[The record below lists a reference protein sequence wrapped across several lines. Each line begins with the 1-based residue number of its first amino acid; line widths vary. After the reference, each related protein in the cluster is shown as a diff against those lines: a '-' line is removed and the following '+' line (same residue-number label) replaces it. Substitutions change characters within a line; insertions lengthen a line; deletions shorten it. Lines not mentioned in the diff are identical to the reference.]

1 MGLFVKICG
10 LASGSDIEAVA
21 ALRPDALGFVLWP
34 GSKRRASAEEVRTW
48 VRDVP
53 AGILKVGVFVD
64 ATPDD
69 VQRAVEIAGLD
80 VAQLHG
86 AENPAAF
93 AGRPL
98 RLWRA
103 LGLRDAAEP
112 IPSGWSVD
120 AFLIDTYSAQSP
132 GGTGQVGDWA
142 AGRAFVA
149 RCPKPVL
156 LAGGLTPANVRAAVQ
171 AVGPWGVDV
180 SSGVEAQPG
189 RKDLAK
195 VREFI
200 ERCRE
205 E

>member
-10 LASGSDIEAVA
+10 LANAADAMAVA
-21 ALRPDALGFVLWP
+21 GLRPDALGFVLWP
-34 GSKRRASAEEVRTW
+34 GSKRCARAEDVRDW

-53 AGILKVGVFVD
+53 AGLLKVGVFVD
-64 ATPDD
+64 ATPDE
-69 VQRAVEIAGLD
+69 VQRAVETAGLD

-86 AENPAAF
+86 AERPEEF
-93 AGRPL
+93 AGRPF
-98 RLWRA
+98 RLWRSLSLA
-103 LGLRDAAEP
+103 GRENAVP
-112 IPSGWSVD
+112 TGWRVD
-120 AFLIDTYSAQSP
+120 AFLVDTYSPHSP

-142 AGRAFVA
+142 AARSFVQ
-149 RCPKPVL
+149 RSPCPVL
-156 LAGGLTPANVRAAVQ
+156 LAGGLGPANVKAAVA

-200 ERCRE
+200 EQCRE

>member
-10 LASGSDIEAVA
+10 LASGADTQAVA

-34 GSKRRASAEEVRTW
+34 GSKRRARSEDVASW

-53 AGILKVGVFVD
+53 AGLLKVGVFVD
-64 ATPDD
+64 ATPDE
-69 VQRAVEIAGLD
+69 VERAVAVAGLD

-86 AENPAAF
+86 AECAADF

-103 LGLRDAAEP
+103 LGLRAVAQP

-120 AFLIDTYSAQSP
+120 AYLIDTYSAQSP
-132 GGTGQVGDWA
+132 GGTGQVGDWVA
-142 AGRAFVA
+142 ARSFVE
-149 RCPKPVL
+149 RSPRPVL
-156 LAGGLTPANVRAAVQ
+156 LAGGLTPVNVKAAVA
-171 AVGPWGVDV
+171 AVRPWGVDV

>member
-1 MGLFVKICG
+1 MGRFVKICG
-10 LASGSDIEAVA
+10 LASAADTHAVA

-34 GSKRRASAEEVRTW
+34 GSKRAVRAEDVRAW
-48 VRDVP
+48 LRDVP
-53 AGILKVGVFVD
+53 TGLLKVGVFVN
-64 ATPDD
+64 AAPDE
-69 VQRAVEIAGLD
+69 VARTLEVAGLD

-86 AENPAAF
+86 SEKPEDF

-103 LGLRDAAEP
+103 LGLRSGGDVEP
-112 IPSGWSVD
+112 TGWFVD
-120 AFLIDTYSAQSP
+120 AYLVDTYSANSP
-132 GGTGQVGDWA
+132 GGTGQVGDWSA
-142 AGRAFVA
+142 ARAFVQRA
-149 RCPKPVL
+149 SRPVL
-156 LAGGLTPANVRAAVQ
+156 LAGGLTPENVKAALAAVQ
-171 AVGPWGVDV
+171 PWGADV
-180 SSGVEAQPG
+180 SSGVELHPG

>member
-10 LASGSDIEAVA
+10 LASGADTQAVV

-34 GSKRRASAEEVRTW
+34 GSKRRARAEDVASW

-53 AGILKVGVFVD
+53 AGLLKVGVFVD
-64 ATPDD
+64 ATPDE
-69 VQRAVEIAGLD
+69 VERAVAVAGLD

-86 AENPAAF
+86 AEKPHDF
-93 AGRPL
+93 TGRSL

-103 LGLRDAAEP
+103 LGLRNAAEP
-112 IPSGWSVD
+112 IPVGWSVD
-120 AFLIDTYSAQSP
+120 AFLVDTYSAQSP
-132 GGTGQVGDWA
+132 GGTGRVGDWA
-142 AGRAFVA
+142 AARSFVE
-149 RCPKPVL
+149 RSPRPVL
-156 LAGGLTPANVRAAVQ
+156 LAGGLTPVNVKAAVA
-171 AVGPWGVDV
+171 AVNPWGVDV

>member
-1 MGLFVKICG
+1 MGRFVKICG
-10 LASGSDIEAVA
+10 LASGADTQAVA

-34 GSKRRASAEEVRTW
+34 GSKRAARAEDVRAW
-48 VRDVP
+48 LRDVP
-53 AGILKVGVFVD
+53 TGLLKVGVFVN
-64 ATPDD
+64 ATPDE
-69 VQRAVEIAGLD
+69 VERAMEEAGLD

-86 AENPAAF
+86 DEKPEDF

-103 LGLRDAAEP
+103 VGVRSASEP
-112 IPSGWSVD
+112 EPSGWFVD
-120 AFLIDTYSAQSP
+120 AFLVDTYSAKSP
-132 GGTGQVGDWA
+132 GGTGQVGDWSA
-142 AGRAFVA
+142 ARAFVG
-149 RCPKPVL
+149 RSSKPVL
-156 LAGGLTPANVRAAVQ
+156 LAGGLTPENVKAALAAVQ
-171 AVGPWGVDV
+171 PWGADV
-180 SSGVEAQPG
+180 SSGVELQPG

>member
-10 LASGSDIEAVA
+10 LASGSDTQAVA

-34 GSKRRASAEEVRTW
+34 GSKRYARPEAVGAWT
-48 VRDVP
+48 RDLP
-53 AGILKVGVFVD
+53 AGLLKVGVFVD
-64 ATPDD
+64 ASPDE
-69 VQRAVEIAGLD
+69 VQRALAVAGLD

-86 AENPAAF
+86 AERPQDF
-93 AGRPL
+93 AGRGL

-103 LGLRDAAEP
+103 LGLRSAAEAVP
-112 IPSGWSVD
+112 AGWSVD
-120 AFLIDTYSAQSP
+120 AFLVDTYSAQSP

-142 AGRAFVA
+142 AARSFVQ
-149 RCPKPVL
+149 RCPQPVL
-156 LAGGLTPANVRAAVQ
+156 LAGGLNSGNVKAAVAAVQ
-171 AVGPWGVDV
+171 PWGVDV
-180 SSGVEAQPG
+180 SSGVEAAPG
-189 RKDLAK
+189 RKDLAN